1 MRQNFVAPKLS
12 KGIIA
17 LLYSRVLPNVSGIY
31 RDEFVWQRFHQ
42 NNFKIFLLSIFLLIE
57 QGVYALFIVSP
68 HSVLHQIYVYSA
80 VSMIFFSLISGYLFF
95 RPPKHI
101 NIFHSMYEIIPALF
115 WMGIALLRFLL
126 IEFTRFRIPTIYFGV
141 IYGIA
146 VILFFPYWKSFL
158 LYALLCLSA
167 VTLIPIVHP
176 QAMSAVFA
184 ADIISNGMLAW
195 IVSMINYRNFV
206 TNFRN
211 KKIIEEKNRD
221 LCEKHDQIKRI
232 NIELKRISVKDELTG
247 LYNRRKIDDLL
258 KHEWE
263 RTIRYKT
270 KFTVIMM
277 DIDHFKKI
285 NDTYG
290 HDAGDLVLKKLSRIL
305 LDNIRKA
312 DSCGRWGGEEFL
324 IICQEA
330 DCHQSLI
337 LAERFRDTISKHR
350 IPDLP
355 SVTASFGIASSE
367 ESSSIQTLLKAADSR
382 LYEAKLQGRNRVVG
396 VPC

>member
-146 VILFFPYWKSFL
+146 VILFSPIGKVSCSMPFFVFRRL
-158 LYALLCLSA
+158 LL
-167 VTLIPIVHP
+167 
-176 QAMSAVFA
+176 
-184 ADIISNGMLAW
+184 
-195 IVSMINYRNFV
+195 
-206 TNFRN
+206 FR
-211 KKIIEEKNRD
+211 
-221 LCEKHDQIKRI
+221 L
-232 NIELKRISVKDELTG
+232 
-247 LYNRRKIDDLL
+247 
-258 KHEWE
+258 
-263 RTIRYKT
+263 
-270 KFTVIMM
+270 F
-277 DIDHFKKI
+277 
-285 NDTYG
+285 
-290 HDAGDLVLKKLSRIL
+290 
-305 LDNIRKA
+305 IRK
-312 DSCGRWGGEEFL
+312 
-324 IICQEA
+324 Q
-330 DCHQSLI
+330 
-337 LAERFRDTISKHR
+337 
-350 IPDLP
+350 
-355 SVTASFGIASSE
+355 
-367 ESSSIQTLLKAADSR
+367 
-382 LYEAKLQGRNRVVG
+382 
-396 VPC
+396 